1 MANARSPDSFEGL
14 KLLGQTLQS
23 LGRIEE
29 AREALE
35 KALLHESED
44 AQGKRFVQALLRSLD
59 EVAP

>member
-1 MANARSPDSFEGL
+1 LEAGDSFEGL

-35 KALLHESED
+35 KALLHESAD
-44 AQGKRFVQALLRSLD
+44 AQGRRFVEALLLSLD